1 MAGTLQ
7 GFLIDPVSRQLEQ
20 YGRGD
25 QRGLLQLLSQL
36 RTAATG
42 GADKTAT
49 YITEANETAK
59 LPNSFQ
65 LFAGTNITFT
75 LAANA
80 LTINSSGGG
89 TSPLTT
95 KGDIF
100 GHSTVDA
107 RIPVGADTFV
117 LTADSTQALGV
128 KWAPGGAGTVTSLT
142 ATAPIVAAPSPIT
155 GVGVFSHAASGV
167 AAATYGDSTHV
178 AQIAVDANGHITSAS
193 SVATSPGRAVLIAQV
208 FGLG

>member
-36 RTAATG
+36 RTAASG

-75 LAANA
+75 LGANT

-89 TSPLTT
+89 GSSPLTT
-95 KGDIF
+95 KGDVSGI
-100 GHSTVDA
+100 
-107 RIPVGADTFV
+107 
-117 LTADSTQALGV
+117 LDS
-128 KWAPGGAGTVTSLT
+128 
-142 ATAPIVAAPSPIT
+142 
-155 GVGVFSHAASGV
+155 
-167 AAATYGDSTHV
+167 
-178 AQIAVDANGHITSAS
+178 
-193 SVATSPGRAVLIAQV
+193 
-208 FGLG
+208 